1 MPNGIPI
8 RDFKVKAKAFS
19 GTTDA
24 AANLLLTLNEV
35 TIVNVSLDQ
44 GYLAIPFVYVEDNGR
59 YIKVKDAADN
69 PKANKAVSGYYYY
82 IDKGDITIVT

>member
-1 MPNGIPI
+1 MANGILVNN
-8 RDFKVKAKAFS
+8 FKVKAKAFS

-35 TIVNVSLDQ
+35 TIVNVSIDQ
-44 GYLAIPFVYVEDNGR
+44 GYIAIPFVYVEDNGR
-59 YIKVKDAADN
+59 YIKVKNAGDS
-69 PKANKAVSGYYYY
+69 PQINKAVSGYYYY